1 MIEPAMYLGIGFLL
15 ASLLGLVFIPLVHA
29 RAVRLTMRRMEAA
42 TPLSM
47 AEIQA
52 DKDQLRAEF
61 AMSTRR
67 LEMNV
72 EQLKAKGTS
81 QLAELG
87 KKNDAINRLKVELG
101 EKAATIFA
109 LEAREKALK
118 DQMKATEDELS
129 VKTLSLHETERNL
142 SDKESEM
149 SRLSAEL
156 GDRTATT
163 EAQRVELISLR
174 TQIDALRIRI
184 ADYERDIKKTEDRLD
199 KERQELAA
207 ATRNL
212 ADERGKVENLGKR
225 VGELEQQLVAQST
238 EAELLSK
245 RAAELETRI
254 ADQGRLLIEREYECD
269 RLRTEL
275 ENARRTSFHLREEL
289 GSTGTQHRETL
300 QNLIAEKEVLQKE
313 FDLANAERAK
323 LQSELAAMK
332 REAEASWAAE
342 RVENALLRERINDVA
357 AEVAKLAVTLEGPN
371 SPIEAILASPDAAS
385 SAPAA
390 RRVAANGPM
399 PVPANDTGDAV
410 DVKGSLADR
419 MRALQSRASRLTTSS

>member
-1 MIEPAMYLGIGFLL
+1 MIEPAMYLGIGFLV
-15 ASLLGLVFIPLVHA
+15 ASLFGLIFIPLVHA

-67 LEMNV
+67 LEMSV
-72 EQLKAKGTS
+72 EQLKAKSTS

-87 KKNDAINRLKVELG
+87 KKNDAINRLKLELG
-101 EKAATIFA
+101 EKSATIFA
-109 LEAREKALK
+109 LEARDRALK

-129 VKTLSLHETERNL
+129 AKNLGLHETERSL
-142 SDKESEM
+142 SDKQAEM
-149 SRLSAEL
+149 TRLSSDL

-174 TQIDALRIRI
+174 TQIDALKIRI
-184 ADYERDIKKTEDRLD
+184 GDYERDIKKTEDRLD
-199 KERQELAA
+199 KEREEAAA
-207 ATRNL
+207 ATLNL
-212 ADERGKVENLGKR
+212 NDERGKVENLGKR
-225 VGELEQQLVAQST
+225 VAELEQQLVEQTT
-238 EAELLSK
+238 EAEALGK
-245 RAAELETRI
+245 RAAELEERVT
-254 ADQGRLLIEREYECD
+254 DQGRLLVERDYECD

-275 ENARRTSFHLREEL
+275 ENARRTGFHLREEL
-289 GSTGTQHRETL
+289 TSAGAQHREL
-300 QNLIAEKEVLQKE
+300 IQNLTAEKEVLQKE
-313 FDLANAERAK
+313 FDRANGERGK

-332 REAEASWAAE
+332 REAESSWAAE

-371 SPIEAILASPDAAS
+371 SPIEAILAKAE
-385 SAPAA
+385 SAPPAA
-390 RRVAANGPM
+390 IKVANGP
-399 PVPANDTGDAV
+399 VLVATNDAGDSE
-410 DVKGSLADR
+410 KGSLADR
-419 MRALQSRASRLTTSS
+419 MRALQNRASRLTTSS

>member
-1 MIEPAMYLGIGFLL
+1 MIEPAMYLGIGFLV
-15 ASLLGLVFIPLVHA
+15 ASLFGLIFIPLVHA
-29 RAVRLTMRRMEAA
+29 RAVRLTVRRMEAA

-72 EQLKAKGTS
+72 EQLKAKSTS

-101 EKAATIFA
+101 DKAATIFA

-129 VKTLSLHETERNL
+129 VKTLGLHETERSL
-142 SDKESEM
+142 SDKEAEM
-149 SRLSAEL
+149 ARVSGEL

-163 EAQRVELISLR
+163 EAQRVELISLK
-174 TQIDALRIRI
+174 TQIDALKIRI
-184 ADYERDIKKTEDRLD
+184 VDYERDIRKTEDRLD
-199 KERQELAA
+199 KERQE
-207 ATRNL
+207 ATSASHSLNE
-212 ADERGKVENLGKR
+212 ERSKVENLGKR
-225 VGELEQQLVAQST
+225 IGQLEQQLVAQST
-238 EAELLSK
+238 EAELLGK
-245 RAAELETRI
+245 RVAELETRI
-254 ADQGRLLIEREYECD
+254 ADQGRLLVEREYECD

-289 GSTGTQHRETL
+289 ASAGSQNREAV
-300 QNLIAEKEVLQKE
+300 QNLTAEKDVLQKE
-313 FDLANAERAK
+313 FDLAHAERTK
-323 LQSELAAMK
+323 LQTEVAAMR

-357 AEVAKLAVTLEGPN
+357 AEVAKLAITLEGPN
-371 SPIEAILASPDAAS
+371 SPIEAILASSEPASPASAARIAAS
-385 SAPAA
+385 GPLAP
-390 RRVAANGPM
+390 
-399 PVPANDTGDAV
+399 PANDTGD
-410 DVKGSLADR
+410 DEKGSLADR
-419 MRALQSRASRLTTSS
+419 MRALQTRASRLTTSS

>member
-1 MIEPAMYLGIGFLL
+1 MIEPAMYVGIGFLV
-15 ASLLGLVFIPLVHA
+15 ASLFGLIFIPLVHA

-67 LEMNV
+67 LEMSV
-72 EQLKAKGTS
+72 EQLKAKSTS

-87 KKNDAINRLKVELG
+87 KKNDAINRLKLELG
-101 EKAATIFA
+101 EKSATIFA

-129 VKTLSLHETERNL
+129 VKTLGLHETERSL
-142 SDKESEM
+142 SDKQAEM
-149 SRLSAEL
+149 TRLSSDL

-163 EAQRVELISLR
+163 EAQRVELISLK
-174 TQIDALRIRI
+174 TQIEALKIRI
-184 ADYERDIKKTEDRLD
+184 GDYERDIKKTEDRLD
-199 KERQELAA
+199 KEREEV
-207 ATRNL
+207 ATATLNL
-212 ADERGKVENLGKR
+212 NEERGKVENLSKR
-225 VGELEQQLVAQST
+225 VAELEQQLGAQT
-238 EAELLSK
+238 AEAEALGK
-245 RAAELETRI
+245 RVAELDDRVV
-254 ADQGRLLIEREYECD
+254 DQGRLLAERDYECD

-275 ENARRTSFHLREEL
+275 ENARRTGFHLREEL
-289 GSTGTQHRETL
+289 NSASAQHREL
-300 QNLIAEKEVLQKE
+300 IQNLTAEKEVLQKE
-313 FDLANAERAK
+313 FDRANGERAK

-332 REAEASWAAE
+332 REAESSWAAE

-371 SPIEAILASPDAAS
+371 SPIEAILAKPPSA
-385 SAPAA
+385 APAPLK
-390 RRVAANGPM
+390 VANGP
-399 PVPANDTGDAV
+399 VLVATDVTADTE
-410 DVKGSLADR
+410 KGSLADR
-419 MRALQSRASRLTTSS
+419 MRALQNRASRLSTSS

>member
-1 MIEPAMYLGIGFLL
+1 MIEPAMYLGIGFLV
-15 ASLLGLVFIPLVHA
+15 ASLFGLIFIPLVHA

-67 LEMNV
+67 LEMSV
-72 EQLKAKGTS
+72 EQLKAKSTS

-87 KKNDAINRLKVELG
+87 KKNDAINRLKLELG
-101 EKAATIFA
+101 EKSATIFA

-129 VKTLSLHETERNL
+129 VKTLGLHETERSL
-142 SDKESEM
+142 SDKQAEM
-149 SRLSAEL
+149 TRITSDL

-163 EAQRVELISLR
+163 EAQRVELISLK
-174 TQIDALRIRI
+174 TQIEALKIRI
-184 ADYERDIKKTEDRLD
+184 GDYERDIKKTEDRLD
-199 KERQELAA
+199 KEREDAAA
-207 ATRNL
+207 ATLNL
-212 ADERGKVENLGKR
+212 NEERGKVENLSKR
-225 VGELEQQLVAQST
+225 VADLEQQLGVQTA
-238 EAELLSK
+238 EAEALGK
-245 RAAELETRI
+245 RVAELDDRVV
-254 ADQGRLLIEREYECD
+254 DQGRLLTERDYECD

-289 GSTGTQHRETL
+289 NSASAQHREL
-300 QNLIAEKEVLQKE
+300 IQNLTAEKEVLQKE
-313 FDLANAERAK
+313 FERSNGERAK

-332 REAEASWAAE
+332 REAESSWAAE

-371 SPIEAILASPDAAS
+371 SPIEAILAKAPSAAPTALKVANAPVLVAS
-385 SAPAA
+385 DVSA
-390 RRVAANGPM
+390 
-399 PVPANDTGDAV
+399 DTE
-410 DVKGSLADR
+410 KGSLADR
-419 MRALQSRASRLTTSS
+419 MRALQNRASRLSTSS

>member
-1 MIEPAMYLGIGFLL
+1 MIEPAMYLGIGFLV
-15 ASLLGLVFIPLVHA
+15 ASLFGLIFIPLVHA
-29 RAVRLTMRRMEAA
+29 RAVRLTVRRMEAA

-72 EQLKAKGTS
+72 EQLKAKSTS

-87 KKNDAINRLKVELG
+87 KKSDAINRLKAELG
-101 EKAATIFA
+101 EKSATIFA

-129 VKTLSLHETERNL
+129 VKALGLHETERSL
-142 SDKESEM
+142 SDKEAEM
-149 SRLSAEL
+149 ARLSGDL

-174 TQIDALRIRI
+174 TQIDALKLRIG
-184 ADYERDIKKTEDRLD
+184 DYEHDIRKTEDRLD
-199 KERQELAA
+199 KERQEAAA
-207 ATRNL
+207 ATSNL
-212 ADERGKVENLGKR
+212 TDERGKVENLGKR
-225 VGELEQQLVAQST
+225 VAQLEQQLIAQTT
-238 EAELLSK
+238 EAELLGK
-245 RAAELETRI
+245 RVVELEGR
-254 ADQGRLLIEREYECD
+254 ANDQGRVLVEREYECD

-275 ENARRTSFHLREEL
+275 ENARRTGFHLREEL
-289 GSTGTQHRETL
+289 ASSGSQQRDFVKTL
-300 QNLIAEKEVLQKE
+300 SSEKEVLQKE
-313 FDLANAERAK
+313 LDLANTERSKMQA
-323 LQSELAAMK
+323 ELAAMK
-332 REAEASWAAE
+332 REAESSWAAE

-371 SPIEAILASPDAAS
+371 SPIEAILASAETSPK
-385 SAPAA
+385 PA
-390 RRVAANGPM
+390 RVAPSGTV
-399 PVPANDTGDAV
+399 PVPAPANDIGD
-410 DVKGSLADR
+410 DNKGSLADR
-419 MRALQSRASRLTTSS
+419 MRALQSRASRLSTTP

>member
-1 MIEPAMYLGIGFLL
+1 MIEPAMYLGIGFLV
-15 ASLLGLVFIPLVHA
+15 ASLFGLIFIPLVHA

-72 EQLKAKGTS
+72 EQLKTKSTS

-87 KKNDAINRLKVELG
+87 KKNDAINRLKAELG
-101 EKAATIFA
+101 DKSATIFA

-129 VKTLSLHETERNL
+129 VKTLGLHETERNL
-142 SDKESEM
+142 SDKEAEM
-149 SRLSAEL
+149 ARLSGEL

-163 EAQRVELISLR
+163 EAQRVEVISLR
-174 TQIDALRIRI
+174 TQIDALKFRIG
-184 ADYERDIKKTEDRLD
+184 DYERDIKKTEDRLD
-199 KERQELAA
+199 KEREEAGA
-207 ATRNL
+207 ATSAL
-212 ADERGKVENLGKR
+212 AEERGKVENLGKR
-225 VGELEQQLVAQST
+225 IGQLEQQLVAQST
-238 EAELLSK
+238 EAEMLGK
-245 RAAELETRI
+245 RAAELETRVTE
-254 ADQGRLLIEREYECD
+254 QGRLLVEREYECD

-275 ENARRTSFHLREEL
+275 ENARRTGFHLREEL
-289 GSTGTQHRETL
+289 SSTASQNRELL
-300 QNLIAEKEVLQKE
+300 QNLTAEKEVLQKE
-313 FDLANAERAK
+313 FDLANAERTK
-323 LQSELAAMK
+323 LQAEVAAMK

-371 SPIEAILASPDAAS
+371 SPIEAILASAEAATP
-385 SAPAA
+385 APAA
-390 RRVAANGPM
+390 RKAMPSAVPFPM
-399 PVPANDTGDAV
+399 PANDTGD
-410 DVKGSLADR
+410 DEDDKGSLADR
-419 MRALQSRASRLTTSS
+419 MRALQTRASRLTTS

>member
-1 MIEPAMYLGIGFLL
+1 MIEPAMYLGIGFLV
-15 ASLLGLVFIPLVHA
+15 ASLFGLIFIPLVHA

-67 LEMNV
+67 LEMSV
-72 EQLKAKGTS
+72 EQLKAKSTS

-87 KKNDAINRLKVELG
+87 KKNDAINRLKLELG
-101 EKAATIFA
+101 EKSATIFA

-129 VKTLSLHETERNL
+129 VKTLGLHETERSL
-142 SDKESEM
+142 SDKQAEM
-149 SRLSAEL
+149 TRLSADL

-163 EAQRVELISLR
+163 EAQRVELISLK
-174 TQIDALRIRI
+174 TQIEALKIRI
-184 ADYERDIKKTEDRLD
+184 GDYERDIKKTEDRLD
-199 KERQELAA
+199 KEREEV
-207 ATRNL
+207 ATATLNL
-212 ADERGKVENLGKR
+212 SEERGKVENLSKR
-225 VGELEQQLVAQST
+225 VAELEQQLGAQT
-238 EAELLSK
+238 AEAEALGK
-245 RAAELETRI
+245 RVAELDDRVV
-254 ADQGRLLIEREYECD
+254 DQGRLLAERDYECD

-275 ENARRTSFHLREEL
+275 ENARRTGFHLREEL
-289 GSTGTQHRETL
+289 NSASAQHREL
-300 QNLIAEKEVLQKE
+300 IQNLTAEKEVLQKE
-313 FDLANAERAK
+313 FERANGERAK

-332 REAEASWAAE
+332 REAESSWAAE

-371 SPIEAILASPDAAS
+371 SPIEAILAKAPSA
-385 SAPAA
+385 APAPLK
-390 RRVAANGPM
+390 VANGP
-399 PVPANDTGDAV
+399 VLVATDVTADTE
-410 DVKGSLADR
+410 KGSLADR
-419 MRALQSRASRLTTSS
+419 MRALQNRASRLSTSS

>member
-1 MIEPAMYLGIGFLL
+1 MIEPAMYLGIGFLV
-15 ASLLGLVFIPLVHA
+15 ASLFGLIFIPLVHA

-72 EQLKAKGTS
+72 EQMKAKTTS

-87 KKNDAINRLKVELG
+87 KKNDAINRLKAELG
-101 EKAATIFA
+101 EKSATIFA

-129 VKTLSLHETERNL
+129 IKTLGLHETERSL
-142 SDKESEM
+142 SDKEAEM
-149 SRLSAEL
+149 ARVSGEL

-163 EAQRVELISLR
+163 EAQRVELISLK
-174 TQIDALRIRI
+174 TQIDALKMRIG
-184 ADYERDIKKTEDRLD
+184 DYERDIKKTEDRLD
-199 KERQELAA
+199 REREAAGAASSEL
-207 ATRNL
+207 N
-212 ADERGKVENLGKR
+212 DERGKVENLGKR
-225 VGELEQQLVAQST
+225 VGQLEQQLVAQTT
-238 EAELLSK
+238 EAELLGK
-245 RAAELETRI
+245 RAAELEART
-254 ADQGRLLIEREYECD
+254 ADQGRLLVEREYECD

-275 ENARRTSFHLREEL
+275 ENARRTAFHLREEL
-289 GSTGTQHRETL
+289 SSAGSQSRELL
-300 QNLIAEKEVLQKE
+300 QNLTAEKEVLQKE
-313 FDLANAERAK
+313 FDLAHAERTK
-323 LQSELAAMK
+323 LQSEVAAMK

-371 SPIEAILASPDAAS
+371 SPIEAILASSEAAAP
-385 SAPAA
+385 APAA
-390 RRVAANGPM
+390 RKAAM
-399 PVPANDTGDAV
+399 PTAVPFPANDTGD
-410 DVKGSLADR
+410 DEKGSLADR

>member
-1 MIEPAMYLGIGFLL
+1 MIEPAMYLGIGFLV
-15 ASLLGLVFIPLVHA
+15 ASLFGLIFIPLVHA

-72 EQLKAKGTS
+72 EQLKAKSTS

-87 KKNDAINRLKVELG
+87 KKNDAINRLKAELG
-101 EKAATIFA
+101 EKSATIFA

-129 VKTLSLHETERNL
+129 VKALGLHETERNL

-149 SRLSAEL
+149 VRLSSEL

-163 EAQRVELISLR
+163 EAQRVELISLK
-174 TQIDALRIRI
+174 TQIDALKIRI
-184 ADYERDIKKTEDRLD
+184 GDYERDIRKTEDRLD
-199 KERQELAA
+199 KEREEVAA
-207 ATRNL
+207 ATREL

-225 VGELEQQLVAQST
+225 VGQLEQQLVAQST
-238 EAELLSK
+238 EAELLGK
-245 RAAELETRI
+245 RAAELDGRV
-254 ADQGRLLIEREYECD
+254 ADQGRLLVEREYECD
-269 RLRTEL
+269 RLRAEL

-289 GSTGTQHRETL
+289 SSAGSQHREL
-300 QNLIAEKEVLQKE
+300 HQNLTAEKEVLQKE
-313 FDLANAERAK
+313 FDLASAERAK
-323 LQSELAAMK
+323 LQAEVAAMK

-371 SPIEAILASPDAAS
+371 SPIEAILTSSEAASP
-385 SAPAA
+385 APAA
-390 RRVAANGPM
+390 RMATNGTAPA
-399 PVPANDTGDAV
+399 PANDDDG
-410 DVKGSLADR
+410 KGSLADR
-419 MRALQSRASRLTTSS
+419 MRALQTRASRLTGSS

>member
-1 MIEPAMYLGIGFLL
+1 MIEPAMYLGIGFLV

-29 RAVRLTMRRMEAA
+29 RAVRLTVRRMEAA

-72 EQLKAKGTS
+72 EQLKAKTTS
-81 QLAELG
+81 QLAEIG
-87 KKNDAINRLKVELG
+87 KKTDAINRLKAELG
-101 EKAATIFA
+101 EKSATIFA

-129 VKTLSLHETERNL
+129 VKTLGLHEAERNL
-142 SDKESEM
+142 SDKQATM
-149 SRLSAEL
+149 TRLSSDL
-156 GDRTATT
+156 GDRTAMSDS
-163 EAQRVELISLR
+163 QRIELIALK

-184 ADYERDIKKTEDRLD
+184 GDYEQDIKKVEDRLE
-199 KERQELAA
+199 KERADSTQ
-207 ATRNL
+207 ATTNL

-225 VGELEQQLVAQST
+225 VGQLEQQLVAQST
-238 EAELLSK
+238 EAEFLGK
-245 RAAELETRI
+245 RAAELEARATE
-254 ADQGRLLIEREYECD
+254 QGRLLVEREYECD
-269 RLRTEL
+269 RLKSEL
-275 ENARRTSFHLREEL
+275 EDSRRTVSDLRLEIAE
-289 GSTGTQHRETL
+289 TGGRNRETL
-300 QNLIAEKEVLQKE
+300 QSFTSERELMQKE
-313 FDLANAERAK
+313 LDLTNVERTK
-323 LQSELAAMK
+323 LQGEIAAMK

-371 SPIEAILASPDAAS
+371 SPIEAILASEATTAPRRNINGGISRATAA
-385 SAPAA
+385 
-390 RRVAANGPM
+390 
-399 PVPANDTGDAV
+399 DTDS
-410 DVKGSLADR
+410 DSKGGLADR
-419 MRALQSRASRLTTSS
+419 MRALQTRASRLSTSS

>member
-1 MIEPAMYLGIGFLL
+1 MIEPAMYLGIGFLV
-15 ASLLGLVFIPLVHA
+15 ASLFGLIFIPLVHA

-72 EQLKAKGTS
+72 EQLKAKSTS

-101 EKAATIFA
+101 DKSATIFA

-129 VKTLSLHETERNL
+129 VKTLGLHETERSL
-142 SDKESEM
+142 SDKQSEM
-149 SRLSAEL
+149 ARVSGEL

-163 EAQRVELISLR
+163 EAQRVELISLK
-174 TQIDALRIRI
+174 TQIDALKFRIG
-184 ADYERDIKKTEDRLD
+184 DYERDIKKTEDRLD
-199 KERQELAA
+199 KEREEAGA
-207 ATRNL
+207 ATSAL
-212 ADERGKVENLGKR
+212 TDERGKVENLGR
-225 VGELEQQLVAQST
+225 RIGQLEQQLVAQST
-238 EAELLSK
+238 EAELIGK
-245 RAAELETRI
+245 RAVELETRVN
-254 ADQGRLLIEREYECD
+254 DQGRLLVEREYECD

-275 ENARRTSFHLREEL
+275 ENARRTGFHLREEL
-289 GSTGTQHRETL
+289 SSTGGQSRELL
-300 QNLIAEKEVLQKE
+300 QNLTAEKDVLQKE
-313 FDLANAERAK
+313 FDLANTERTK
-323 LQSELAAMK
+323 LQAEVAAMK

-371 SPIEAILASPDAAS
+371 SPIEAILASAEAAS
-385 SAPAA
+385 PAPAA
-390 RRVAANGPM
+390 RRAMPSAVPFPM
-399 PVPANDTGDAV
+399 PANDTGD
-410 DVKGSLADR
+410 DDEKGSLADR
-419 MRALQSRASRLTTSS
+419 MRALQNRASRLTTSS